1 VKTGKVL
8 YVIRDFPIA
17 QLHPHALKAAEAG
30 RCAADQGKF
39 WPMHDM
45 LFSNQEHLE
54 GADLLLYAPLVGLDK
69 DVFQQCLSNGVHTK
83 DVQQAIAYGV
93 SLGVNATP
101 TFFIGRIDRN
111 RGTVHAVTELAG
123 AYPYSIFKQKLDEVL
138 KSRD

>member
-1 VKTGKVL
+1 
-8 YVIRDFPIA
+8 
-17 QLHPHALKAAEAG
+17 
-30 RCAADQGKF
+30 
-39 WPMHDM
+39 
-45 LFSNQEHLE
+45 
-54 GADLLLYAPLVGLDK
+54 
-69 DVFQQCLSNGVHTK
+69 
-83 DVQQAIAYGV
+83 VQQAIAYGV